1 MKECLTNTVSLQELQ
16 YMRDQEHLTNAEIA
30 KKLDVSAATIAKYIG
45 KSPFRK
51 RRSSYSAADIKTIQ
65 EMYRNGATYD
75 MIQEAVSCS
84 SNTVRRYTKGIRR
97 KQPAAAPAAPVTVTA
112 PAAASA
118 PAVTSAP
125 VIVST
130 PVVERMQSNMFKVI
144 SSRRNVRLG
153 GSEYQYEVDLG
164 GGRDTV
170 TVINGSVDMAIFD
183 AESLDRFI
191 DELRQIREGYLTA

>member
-30 KKLDVSAATIAKYIG
+30 KRLDVSAATIAKYIG

-97 KQPAAAPAAPVTVTA
+97 KKPAAAPAAPVTATA
-112 PAAASA
+112 P
-118 PAVTSAP
+118 VTVTAP

-164 GGRDTV
+164 SGRDTV

>member
-97 KQPAAAPAAPVTVTA
+97 KEPAAA

-164 GGRDTV
+164 SGRDTV

>member
-30 KKLDVSAATIAKYIG
+30 KRLDVSPGTIIKYLG
-45 KSPFRK
+45 RSPFRK
-51 RRSSYSAADIKTIQ
+51 RGSTFSAGDIKTIQ
-65 EMYRNGATYD
+65 EMYRNGATYS
-75 MIQEAVSCS
+75 MIEEAVSCS
-84 SNTVRRYTKGIRR
+84 KATVVRYTRGLKRR
-97 KQPAAAPAAPVTVTA
+97 KKPAAA

-118 PAVTSAP
+118 PAVTSVP

-130 PVVERMQSNMFKVI
+130 PVVERKQSNMFKVI

-164 GGRDTV
+164 SGRDTV

>member
-45 KSPFRK
+45 KSPYRK

-97 KQPAAAPAAPVTVTA
+97 KEPAAA

-164 GGRDTV
+164 SGRDTV

>member
-1 MKECLTNTVSLQELQ
+1 MKESLLNTVSMQELQ
-16 YMRDQEHLTNAEIA
+16 YMRDQEHLTNEEIA
-30 KKLDVSAATIAKYIG
+30 KRLDVTPQTISKYIG
-45 KSPFRK
+45 KSPYRRK
-51 RRSSYSAADIKTIQ
+51 GGRGHGVSAGDIKTIQ
-65 EMYRNGATYD
+65 EMYRNGASCSV
-75 MIQEAVSCS
+75 IAAAVSCS
-84 SNTVRRYTKGIRR
+84 RETVRRYTKGIQRVNQPTGAPVAVVAPVEER
-97 KQPAAAPAAPVTVTA
+97 KQ
-112 PAAASA
+112 S
-118 PAVTSAP
+118 S
-125 VIVST
+125 
-130 PVVERMQSNMFKVI
+130 MFKVI

>member
-51 RRSSYSAADIKTIQ
+51 RRSCYSAADIKTIQ

-97 KQPAAAPAAPVTVTA
+97 KEPAAA

-164 GGRDTV
+164 SGRDTV